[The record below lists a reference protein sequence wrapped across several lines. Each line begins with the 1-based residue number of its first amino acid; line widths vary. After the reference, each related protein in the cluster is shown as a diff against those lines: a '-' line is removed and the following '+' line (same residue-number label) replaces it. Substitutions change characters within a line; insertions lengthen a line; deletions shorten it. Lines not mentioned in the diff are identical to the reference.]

1 MPINRTVFLKDLV
14 RRLRESSDESD
25 VNDGEP
31 KNKGNDF
38 ELPTTH
44 RPGMR
49 VPKGGSSCSN
59 CRHFDGQGSCNEPH
73 FAAWQYGEKKIPAS
87 PDEYCS
93 DWWEPKGEGDD
104 SGSSHVVHIGPGE
117 DDAA

>member
-1 MPINRTVFLKDLV
+1 MKRSIFLKDLV
-14 RRLRESSDESD
+14 RRLRESSDEKNI
-25 VNDGEP
+25 NDGEP

-59 CRHFDGQGSCNEPH
+59 CRHFDGNDSCNEPH

-93 DWWEPKGEGDD
+93 DWWEPAGGGAGDGEN
-104 SGSSHVVHIGPGE
+104 VVHIGPTG
-117 DDAA
+117 DDVE